1 MKGTTYYLPEGSYTQ
16 FKIPKRSKG
25 MRIVNAPSKE
35 LKKYQRKLLPELT
48 DVYYNIVKDTPV
60 EHTAYGFLEGRNV
73 IMAAKLHQPFKYTTS
88 FDLKD
93 FFDSVTP
100 KHIKNVP
107 TKGPLAHI
115 ILKQVA
121 TDRNLWHNM
130 EYAGQGF
137 STSPMLANI
146 AAIPFML
153 DLQDTLY
160 HHMNTQFI
168 FTMYADDITISYNDF
183 YELNTVKNSVHTV
196 ANKHSFQIKPS
207 KTRTRHAKHGARR
220 ILGINVY
227 PDKLEMSR
235 KCTRKLRA
243 AKHQRNGPS
252 IGGLTRWSQ
261 LPLPTNPK

>member
-1 MKGTTYYLPEGSYTQ
+1 MKGTTYQLPEGSYIQ

-25 MRIVNAPSKE
+25 MRIVNAPSSN
-35 LKKYQRKLLPELT
+35 LKKYQRKQLKSLTEL
-48 DVYYNIVKDTPV
+48 YYSLVKDTPV
-60 EHTAYGFLEGRNV
+60 KYTAYGFLEGRNV
-73 IMAAKLHQPFKYTTS
+73 VMAAKQHQPYKHTTS

-100 KHIKNVP
+100 KHIENIDSSDIMNTLTLNNIAKD
-107 TKGPLAHI
+107 KS
-115 ILKQVA
+115 
-121 TDRNLWHNM
+121 LWHNM

-153 DLQDTLY
+153 ELQDRLDILMT
-160 HHMNTQFI
+160 TEFV
-168 FTMYADDITISYNDF
+168 FTMYADDITISYNDIN
-183 YELNTVKNSVHTV
+183 ELCTLKKEVNFV
-196 ANKHSFQIKPS
+196 AQKHGFQIKPS
-207 KTRTRHAKHGARR
+207 KTRTRHSQHGARR

-243 AKHQRNGPS
+243 AKHQHNGPS

-261 LPLPTNPK
+261 LPTPSKPK